1 MRLYCQESVH
11 NRSRN
16 IVVVVVVVVV
26 VVTGDGF
33 CGGEWSS
40 RTKKTDY
47 RPVKAH
53 A

>member
-16 IVVVVVVVVV
+16 IVAVVVV

-33 CGGEWSS
+33 RGGDWPPC
-40 RTKKTDY
+40 TKKTDY
-47 RPVKAH
+47 IPVKAQ

>member
-26 VVTGDGF
+26 TDDVF
-33 CGGEWSS
+33 CGGEWSP

-47 RPVKAH
+47 IPVKA
-53 A
+53 